1 VLRGPYWCYG
11 DLTGVAGT
19 LLVLWVP
26 YCGVVGTLLRCCGDL
41 TSTKTPYWCCGD
53 LTAVLWGPYSGV
65 VGTLPRQLEEHLTD
79 VAEDLTGSP
88 ARGPPWQRRR
98 NGRCHWRC
106 GNLNFLI
113 MLARAHVPPGTRWAA
128 PAASGSHVGHAKCP
142 CHAQQALHICNKTNS
157 FVSFLAKL

>member
-1 VLRGPYWCYG
+1 MLRGPYWCYG

-26 YCGVVGTLLRCCGDL
+26 YCGVVGTLLVSRV
-41 TSTKTPYWCCGD
+41 PYWCCGD

-65 VGTLPRQLEEHLTD
+65 VGTLPRLKHLTD

-98 NGRCHWRC
+98 NGRCLC
-106 GNLNFLI
+106 GNIYRL
-113 MLARAHVPPGTRWAA
+113 LARAPIPPGTRWVA
-128 PAASGSHVGHAKCP
+128 PAGSHVGHAKRP

>member
-26 YCGVVGTLLRCCGDL
+26 YCGVEGTLLRCCGDL

-65 VGTLPRQLEEHLTD
+65 VGTLPRQKHLTD
-79 VAEDLTGSP
+79 VAEDRTGSP

-113 MLARAHVPPGTRWAA
+113 MLARAHVPPGSRWAA

>member
-1 VLRGPYWCYG
+1 M
-11 DLTGVAGT
+11 GT
-19 LLVLWVP
+19 LLVLRVPYWCCGYLTAVLWGP
-26 YCGVVGTLLRCCGDL
+26 YCGVVGTLLVSRV
-41 TSTKTPYWCCGD
+41 PYWCCGD

-98 NGRCHWRC
+98 NGRCQCHWRRC
-106 GNLNFLI
+106 GNLNVLI